1 MFNLKK
7 NKLNKFF
14 AQKGVSL
21 SEALV
26 AIVVSTIV
34 FGATYSIYNNFQ
46 KTFVRQINHNNLK
59 QEARFALHVL
69 QHDSRMSGFKH
80 ADTTDGEVQMP
91 VKVLND
97 DGTEVTDDT
106 EYGETV
112 FFCFDTEDNDE
123 NIQRKLIQY
132 KLKIPYDPL
141 TEKTVLKKKIWD
153 TINCDID
160 DTTNTTVE
168 VDWMPVAQFFDE
180 FKIRL
185 RSKHIDFEVI
195 LETYD

>member
-1 MFNLKK
+1 MCNLKK
-7 NKLNKFF
+7 NKPNKFF

-34 FGATYSIYNNFQ
+34 FAATYAIYNNFQ
-46 KTFVRQINHNNLK
+46 KTFVRQINYNNLK
-59 QEARFALHVL
+59 QEARFALHTL

-80 ADTTDGEVQMP
+80 AKTTNGEVQMP

-112 FFCFDTEDNDE
+112 FFCFDTEDNSG
-123 NIQRKLIQY
+123 NIQRKLIKY
-132 KLKIPYDPL
+132 ELKIPYSPL
-141 TEKTVLKKKIWD
+141 TVKTVLKKKD
-153 TINCDID
+153 M
-160 DTTNTTVE
+160 E
-168 VDWMPVAQFFDE
+168 
-180 FKIRL
+180 
-185 RSKHIDFEVI
+185 H
-195 LETYD
+195 Y